1 MTGRIKSLSGHSESG
16 LIAAENGL
24 SFPFDCSAVMAYD
37 AGGLAVGQ
45 TVTFELKV
53 GLHPEAV
60 HVCVQKPHHPS
71 PGADKHR
78 ASINLRYAGFAQE
91 GNIRSYRFEQ
101 LSAGEET
108 RTFLIT
114 TNLDLF
120 RKHSVG
126 IQEGPTLCMR
136 VLMAGLIAGV
146 ASHRALTDLDMLAY
160 VASRPSRA
168 PKGRHRSTPSRS
180 PQAHAS

>member
-1 MTGRIKSLSGHSESG
+1 
-16 LIAAENGL
+16 
-24 SFPFDCSAVMAYD
+24 MAYD